1 MVVGRVTR
9 LHGTAG
15 AVRIRIESDN
25 PRRFVPA
32 ARFRTSL
39 PHAPL
44 LVLRSVRAAAAELIA
59 EFAGVTS
66 AEQAA
71 ALVGADLLIREGERR
86 ALEPGEYWPDQL
98 IGLGVRV
105 GGSTVGVV
113 EDLIEAPQD
122 RLLIRYE
129 DGALAEVPF
138 VEPLVPEIDLGGG
151 WLRLDPPEGL
161 HGGQREAGV

>member
-1 MVVGRVTR
+1 MVGRITR

-15 AVRIRIESDN
+15 AVRVRVESDH
-25 PRRFVPA
+25 PGRFVPP
-32 ARFRTSL
+32 ARFRTVL

-44 LVLRSVRAAAAELIA
+44 LVLRDVRAGGADLVA

-71 ALVGADLLIREGERR
+71 GLVGADLLIKEGERR
-86 ALEPGEYWPDQL
+86 DLEPGEYWPDQL
-98 IGLGVRV
+98 IGLAVRV
-105 GGSTVGVV
+105 GSDTVGVV

-122 RLLIRYE
+122 RLLIRCE

-138 VEPLVPEIDLGGG
+138 VEPLVPEIDLAGG
-151 WLRLDPPEGL
+151 WIRLDPPDGL
-161 HGGQREAGV
+161 LGDC